1 MTISVKICGIDRIE
15 SVDVAV
21 ENGAAYLG
29 FVFYQPSPRNLSL
42 EKAKQLI
49 YRVPKNVIRV
59 GLFVNPT
66 DAEIEDVLSS
76 ADLDMIQLHGHEKP
90 SRILEIKKVSQ
101 LPILKA
107 IKLDKQKDLESAKDF
122 YDVAD
127 HLLFDSKAPATLKNA
142 LPGGN
147 AISFDWQLLQHA
159 KIPLPWMLAGGLNI
173 SNIAKATI
181 SSGATTLDVSSGV
194 ERVPGLKDLNLISK
208 FLNAVKAIEN
218 PKPLINIE

>member
-15 SVDVAV
+15 SVDAAV
-21 ENGAAYLG
+21 ENGATYLG

-76 ADLDMIQLHGHEKP
+76 ADLDMIQLHGHERP
-90 SRILEIKKVSQ
+90 PRILEIKKISQ

-107 IKLDKQKDLESAKDF
+107 IKLDKQKDLKSAKDF

-147 AISFDWQLLQHA
+147 AISFDWQLLRHA

-194 ERVPGLKDLNLISK
+194 ERVPGVKDLNLISK
-208 FLNAVKAIEN
+208 FLNAVKEIEN

>member
-15 SVDVAV
+15 SVDMAV
-21 ENGAAYLG
+21 EEGAAYLG

-42 EKAKQLI
+42 DKAKQLI
-49 YRVPKNVIRV
+49 FRVPKNVIRV

-66 DAEIEDVLSS
+66 NAEIEDVLTS

-90 SRILEIKKVSQ
+90 SRILEIKKLSQ

-107 IKLDKQKDLESAKDF
+107 IKLAKQKDLKSATNF

-127 HLLFDSKAPATLKNA
+127 HLLFDAKAPATLKNA

-147 AISFDWQLLQHA
+147 AISFDWQLLRHA
-159 KIPLPWMLAGGLNI
+159 KIPLPWMLAGGLNAN
-173 SNIAKATI
+173 NIAKATA

-194 ERVPGLKDLNLISK
+194 ENIPGIKDLNLISK
-208 FLNAVKAIEN
+208 FLNATKEIANLEH
-218 PKPLINIE
+218 

>member
-1 MTISVKICGIDRIE
+1 MTISVKICGIDRTE
-15 SVDVAV
+15 SVDIAV
-21 ENGAAYLG
+21 EKGVAYLG
-29 FVFYQPSPRNLSL
+29 FVFYEPSPRNLSL

-66 DAEIEDVLSS
+66 DAAIEDVLSS

-107 IKLDKQKDLESAKDF
+107 IKLAKQEDLKSATDF
-122 YDVAD
+122 YGVAD
-127 HLLFDSKAPATLKNA
+127 HLLFDAKAPATLKNA

-147 AISFDWQLLQHA
+147 AISFDWQLLRHA

-173 SNIAKATI
+173 NNIAKATV

-194 ERVPGLKDLNLISK
+194 ERIPGIKDLDLISK
-208 FLNAVKAIEN
+208 FLNATKAIEK
-218 PKPLINIE
+218 PKALINME

>member
-21 ENGAAYLG
+21 EDGATYLG

-107 IKLDKQKDLESAKDF
+107 IKLDKQKDLKSAASF
-122 YDVAD
+122 YGVAD
-127 HLLFDSKAPATLKNA
+127 HLLFDAKAPSTLKNA

-147 AISFDWQLLQHA
+147 AISFDWELLRHTQ
-159 KIPLPWMLAGGLNI
+159 IPLPWMLAGGLNI
-173 SNIAKATI
+173 NNIAKATI

-194 ERVPGLKDLNLISK
+194 ERVPGVKDLNLISE
-208 FLNAVKAIEN
+208 FLSATKAIEN
-218 PKPLINIE
+218 LKH

>member
-76 ADLDMIQLHGHEKP
+76 ADLDMIQLHGHESVERVSEVKDRFGLPVMKAVGISDSSDLIYLDEYSRIADQILVDAKP
-90 SRILEIKKVSQ
+90 SRNSV
-101 LPILKA
+101 
-107 IKLDKQKDLESAKDF
+107 
-122 YDVAD
+122 
-127 HLLFDSKAPATLKNA
+127 

-147 AISFDWQLLQHA
+147 GLSFDWRLLA
-159 KIPLPWMLAGGLNI
+159 DRRWTTPWMLAGGLNP
-173 SNIAKATI
+173 NNLLKAAELTGAKQF
-181 SSGATTLDVSSGV
+181 DVSSGV
-194 ERVPGLKDLNLISK
+194 EASSGVKDIKLISD
-208 FLNAVKAIEN
+208 FIQVANGEL
-218 PKPLINIE
+218 